1 MVMAA
6 PTTAG
11 SQQMREGSISHIAL
25 ATREAS
31 EHPEVLA
38 WLAEAKRLFAEAQ
51 ERFETGKVL
60 PALSSLAA
68 VPPLHRMLVERCSEL
83 LDADGADDAAEEA
96 PPPGG
101 LYL

>member
-1 MVMAA
+1 MAA
-6 PTTAG
+6 PTTSG
-11 SQQMREGSISHIAL
+11 SEQIGEGSISHLAL
-25 ATREAS
+25 ANRAAS

-51 ERFETGKVL
+51 ERLEAGRVL

-68 VPPLHRMLVERCSEL
+68 VPPVHRMLVERCSEL
-83 LDADGADDAAEEA
+83 LDADGEDDEAEQL
-96 PPPGG
+96 PRG

>member
-1 MVMAA
+1 MAA
-6 PTTAG
+6 PPTAG
-11 SQQMREGSISHIAL
+11 GQQIGEGSISHIAL
-25 ATREAS
+25 ANRAGS

-51 ERFETGKVL
+51 ERLEDGRVL

-83 LDADGADDAAEEA
+83 LDADCGGDEADEA
-96 PPPGG
+96 PRG